1 MYAKGADLLPA
12 EVTAPLET
20 TVVRPLAEA
29 ELRRALA
36 DAAAALRAELDR
48 SEPALGGRLGPVLTE
63 LTPTPTTAS

>member
-20 TVVRPLAEA
+20 TLVRSLADA

-36 DAAAALRAELDR
+36 DAAATLRAELDR
-48 SEPALGGRLGPVLTE
+48 SDSALGARLGPMLTE
-63 LTPTPTTAS
+63 LTAM

>member
-20 TVVRPLAEA
+20 TLVRSLAEA

-48 SEPALGGRLGPVLTE
+48 SDSELGARLGPVLTE
-63 LTPTPTTAS
+63 LSAM